1 MHEVSMNTDT
11 FTGFSP
17 ECFEF
22 LKGLGKHNA
31 KPWFEAHRE
40 TYETQVL
47 APMRQMATYLS
58 EPMEIIDPRL
68 YVNPAKII
76 SRIYRDTRFSKNKS
90 PYKTNLWLTF
100 KRPREDWADTPAWFF
115 EVSQTGYAYGM
126 GFFVAS
132 VRTMDALREL
142 IEDDPKKLLS
152 VIGFM
157 KKRPDLKLEGELYKK
172 PRPGECLEALRPWH
186 DRKTLYLVS
195 SKSVGKDGVS
205 AKVLDEVM
213 GAFADLVPLY
223 HLLWKVKE
231 SV

>member
-1 MHEVSMNTDT
+1 MNDVA

-17 ECFEF
+17 ECFKF

-47 APMRQMATYLS
+47 APMRQMASCLS
-58 EPMEIIDPRL
+58 EPMEIIDPKL
-68 YVNPAKII
+68 YVNPTKII

-126 GFFVAS
+126 GFFAAS
-132 VRTMDALREL
+132 VATMDALREL
-142 IEDDPKKLLS
+142 IEEDPKKLQS

-172 PRPGECLEALRPWH
+172 PRPGGCLEVLRPWH

-195 SKSVGKDGVS
+195 SKPVGKAGVGT
-205 AKVLDEVM
+205 KVLDEVM
-213 GAFADLVPLY
+213 GAFADLAPLY
-223 HLLWKVKE
+223 HLFWKVKE